1 MWCIY
6 STWNKCMFNGLIHN
20 LTCNQTCARFT
31 SGRNSFGFFFP
42 WFSFS
47 SFSVCAFALSLMSI
61 PKLYVSFFFS
71 RVRCSCV
78 CVWFFLLVNSIQ
90 NLHKY
95 IYAFSFMHTEI
106 HVMYHLGYS
115 AFAFAVCLTGT
126 RAARFAL
133 AGLLLVDWLAWEN
146 NCGLVVQRFHSKF
159 PVNLFEFIY
168 ILAAISLHK
177 LLLNIPKLRN
187 LFSFEWTVRALCIA
201 LFRFSFS
208 GVW

>member
-1 MWCIY
+1 MLDSPLGAIHLVF
-6 STWNKCMFNGLIHN
+6 SFVGLVSVRF
-20 LTCNQTCARFT
+20 LCARSLFLWCRF
-31 SGRNSFGFFFP
+31 RNCTFL
-42 WFSFS
+42 S
-47 SFSVCAFALSLMSI
+47 SFLVCD
-61 PKLYVSFFFS
+61 VH
-71 RVRCSCV
+71 VCV

-146 NCGLVVQRFHSKF
+146 NCGLVEQRFHSKF